1 MGTSKNGNVQ
11 KQSSRSVMRRRWV
24 LWSGLSVAILP
35 VIGGGWLV
43 SLPSAPAAAKAP
55 PVPQAEVDAT
65 LVALKPPKRARPVVA
80 IIGINDGTETTDY
93 LMPYGILRRADIA
106 DVMALATSP
115 GPVTLYPALKV
126 QPDAT
131 IADFDA
137 RHPDGADYV
146 IVPAMH
152 RDDDPA
158 ALQWIRAQA
167 AKGAIVVGICAGAK
181 VVGAAGLL
189 DGRQATTHWYY
200 RSQLQERHPSLR
212 FVPNRRFVVD
222 RGVATTTGVSASMPM
237 SLTLIEAIGGRGKAE
252 QTARELGIVSW
263 DARHDS
269 SIFAFTRPFALTAI
283 GNTLAFWNRE
293 TLGVSLAPGM
303 DEVSLALVADAWSRT
318 YRSRVVT
325 FTADGQ
331 ARRSRSGLEILP
343 DTAATSGATEGA
355 LDSAIARRP
364 VPALNETLQ
373 AIADRYRA
381 DTADL
386 VALQLEYARPVALGE
401 RRE

>member
-1 MGTSKNGNVQ
+1 
-11 KQSSRSVMRRRWV
+11 MRRR
-24 LWSGLSVAILP
+24 LFFWSGVSVAIL
-35 VIGGGWLV
+35 VAILLAVGGGWIA
-43 SLPSAPAAAKAP
+43 SLPPAPTAAAPK
-55 PVPQAEVDAT
+55 PVPQAEADAT
-65 LVALKPPKRARPVVA
+65 LAALTPPKRARPIVAVV
-80 IIGINDGTETTDY
+80 GINDGTETTDY

-106 DVMALATSP
+106 DVVALATAP
-115 GPVTLYPALKV
+115 GPVSLYPALKV

-131 IADFDA
+131 VADFDA
-137 RHPDGADYV
+137 HHPEGADYV

-152 RDDDPA
+152 RDDDPV
-158 ALQWIRAQA
+158 ALQWIRDQA

-200 RSQLQERHPSLR
+200 RDQLQSRHPSMR
-212 FVPNRRFVVD
+212 FIADRRFVID
-222 RGVATTTGVSASMPM
+222 RGVATTTGISASIPM
-237 SLTLIEAIGGRGKAE
+237 SLTLIEAIAGRDKAAE
-252 QTARELGIVSW
+252 IARALGVASW

-269 SIFAFTRPFALTAI
+269 SAFAFTRPFALTAL
-283 GNTLAFWNRE
+283 GNSLAFWNRE
-293 TLGVSLAPGM
+293 TLGFLLESGV

-325 FTADGQ
+325 FTGDGQ

-343 DTAATSGATEGA
+343 DAATTSRSTDGL

-364 VPALNETLQ
+364 VPALTETLQ
-373 AIADRYRA
+373 AIADHYRT

-386 VALQLEYARPVALGE
+386 VALQLEYAQPAASGE
-401 RRE
+401 PRE

>member
-1 MGTSKNGNVQ
+1 
-11 KQSSRSVMRRRWV
+11 MRRRLV
-24 LWSGLSVAILP
+24 LWSSLSVAIILA
-35 VIGGGWLV
+35 IGGGWIA
-43 SLPSAPAAAKAP
+43 SLPPAPAAAAAP
-55 PVPQAEVDAT
+55 SVPQAEADAN
-65 LVALKPPKRARPVVA
+65 LAALKPPKRTRPIVA

-126 QPDAT
+126 EPDAT

-137 RHPDGADYV
+137 RHPEGADYV
-146 IVPAMH
+146 IVPAMR

-158 ALQWIRAQA
+158 ALQWIKGQA

-200 RSQLQERHPSLR
+200 RDQLQGRHPSIR
-212 FVPNRRFVVD
+212 FVADRRFVVD
-222 RGVATTTGVSASMPM
+222 RDVATTTGISASMPM
-237 SLTLIEAIGGRGKAE
+237 SLTLIEAIAGRGKAE
-252 QTARELGIVSW
+252 QMARELGVASW

-269 SIFAFTRPFALTAI
+269 SAFTFTRPFALTAI
-283 GNTLAFWNRE
+283 ANTLPFWNYE
-293 TLGVSLAPGM
+293 TLGVSLAPGV

-325 FTADGQ
+325 VADDGR
-331 ARRSRSGLEILP
+331 ALPSRSGLRILP
-343 DTAATSGATEGA
+343 DLVASTRPTEQV
-355 LDSAIARRP
+355 LDSAVALRP
-364 VPALNETLQ
+364 ASALNETLK
-373 AIADRYRA
+373 AIAVRYRP

-386 VALQLEYARPVALGE
+386 VAMQLEYSLRAASGE
-401 RRE
+401 DRQ

>member
-1 MGTSKNGNVQ
+1 
-11 KQSSRSVMRRRWV
+11 MRRRLV
-24 LWSGLSVAILP
+24 LWSGLCLAILLA
-35 VIGGGWLV
+35 IGGGWIV

-65 LVALKPPKRARPVVA
+65 LAALKPPKRTRPVVA

-106 DVMALATSP
+106 DVTALATLP
-115 GPVTLYPALKV
+115 GPLTLYPALKV

-131 IADFDA
+131 IADFDT

-152 RDDDPA
+152 RDDDPM
-158 ALQWIRAQA
+158 ALQWIRDQA
-167 AKGAIVVGICAGAK
+167 AKGAVIVGICAGAK

-237 SLTLIEAIGGRGKAE
+237 SLTLIEAIAGRGKAE
-252 QTARELGIVSW
+252 QMAHELGIASW

-269 SIFAFTRPFALTAI
+269 SVFVFTRPFALTAI

-293 TLGVSLAPGM
+293 TLGVALTPGV
-303 DEVSLALVADAWSRT
+303 DEIALALVADAWSRT

-325 FTADGQ
+325 HTADGQ
-331 ARRSRSGLEILP
+331 GRRSRSGLEILP
-343 DTAATSGATEGA
+343 DPAAASGSPEGG

-386 VALQLEYARPVALGE
+386 VALQLEYARPARSEERGE
-401 RRE
+401 

>member
-1 MGTSKNGNVQ
+1 
-11 KQSSRSVMRRRWV
+11 MRRRLV
-24 LWSGLSVAILP
+24 LWSSLSVAILLA
-35 VIGGGWLV
+35 IGGGWIV
-43 SLPSAPAAAKAP
+43 SLPSAPAAARIP
-55 PVPQAEVDAT
+55 PIPQAEVDAT
-65 LVALKPPKRARPVVA
+65 LAALKPPQRTDSRRRPVVA

-93 LMPYGILRRADIA
+93 LMPYGILRRAEVA
-106 DVMALATSP
+106 DVVALATSP

-131 IADFDA
+131 VADFDA

-158 ALQWIRAQA
+158 ALQWIREQA

-200 RSQLQERHPSLR
+200 RDQLQQRHPSIR

-237 SLTLIEAIGGRGKAE
+237 SLTLIEAIAGRGKVE
-252 QTARELGIVSW
+252 QMARELGITSW

-269 SIFAFTRPFALTAI
+269 SVFVFTRPFALTAI
-283 GNTLAFWNRE
+283 GNTLAFWNHE
-293 TLGVSLAPGM
+293 TLGVSLEPRM

-325 FTADGQ
+325 HTADGQ
-331 ARRSRSGLEILP
+331 ARRSRSGLDILP
-343 DTAATSGATEGA
+343 DTTAAARPMERSLA
-355 LDSAIARRP
+355 SAVTLRP
-364 VPALNETLQ
+364 APALNETLQ

-381 DTADL
+381 DTASF
-386 VALQLEYARPVALGE
+386 VALQLEYAQPAASGE
-401 RRE
+401 HQE

>member
-1 MGTSKNGNVQ
+1 
-11 KQSSRSVMRRRWV
+11 MRRRLV
-24 LWSGLSVAILP
+24 LWSGLSVAILLA
-35 VIGGGWLV
+35 IGAGWMV
-43 SLPSAPAAAKAP
+43 SLPSAPAAARTQ

-65 LVALKPPKRARPVVA
+65 LAALKPPKRTRPVIA

-106 DVMALATSP
+106 DVTALATSP

-126 QPDAT
+126 EPDGT

-137 RHPDGADYV
+137 RHPEGADYV

-152 RDDDPA
+152 RDDDPV
-158 ALQWIRAQA
+158 ALQWIREQA
-167 AKGAIVVGICAGAK
+167 AKGAVIVGICAGAK

-200 RSQLQERHPSLR
+200 RDQLQERHPSIR
-212 FVPNRRFVVD
+212 FTPDRRFVVD
-222 RGVATTTGVSASMPM
+222 RGVATTTGISASMPM
-237 SLTLIEAIGGRGKAE
+237 SLTLIEAIAGRGKAE
-252 QTARELGIVSW
+252 QIARELGVASW

-269 SIFAFTRPFALTAI
+269 GIFIFTRPFALTAI

-293 TLGVSLAPGM
+293 TLSISLAPGV

-325 FTADGQ
+325 VADEGRALQ
-331 ARRSRSGLEILP
+331 SRSGLGILP
-343 DTAATSGATEGA
+343 DLVATSRPTEGT
-355 LDSAIARRP
+355 LDSAVARRP

-373 AIADRYRA
+373 AIADRYRS

-386 VALQLEYARPVALGE
+386 VAMQLEYSKQAASGE